1 MSLVFDPQ
9 CLQNSNLNIFWMPTI
24 RQRMRNYLRLY
35 LRLVD
40 AGTARARLC
49 IHISIETR
57 YKPIYSAATAT
68 RTQTTNRQDRL
79 AIYWNT
85 FIP

>member
-9 CLQNSNLNIFWMPTI
+9 CLQNSNLNIFWMPMI

-35 LRLVD
+35 LRLVVRNR
-40 AGTARARLC
+40 RARLC

-57 YKPIYSAATAT
+57 YKPI
-68 RTQTTNRQDRL
+68 
-79 AIYWNT
+79 
-85 FIP
+85 

>member
-9 CLQNSNLNIFWMPTI
+9 CLQNSNLNIFWMPMI

-35 LRLVD
+35 LRLVVRNH
-40 AGTARARLC
+40 RARLR

-57 YKPIYSAATAT
+57 YKPI
-68 RTQTTNRQDRL
+68 
-79 AIYWNT
+79 
-85 FIP
+85 

>member
-9 CLQNSNLNIFWMPTI
+9 CLQNSNLNIFWMPMI

-35 LRLVD
+35 LRLIVRNH
-40 AGTARARLC
+40 RARLC

-57 YKPIYSAATAT
+57 YKPIYSAATRT
-68 RTQTTNRQDRL
+68 RTWTTV
-79 AIYWNT
+79 W
-85 FIP
+85 